1 MSVFVALDTALTINA
16 VDLSDHVTQAGLSTS
31 TADVPT
37 TAFGDLNV
45 TRIGG
50 LKDGSLT
57 VTFQQDFAASS
68 TWHSLEAL
76 ESTVTTATLKKSSGA
91 TAADNPLA
99 TFDILLTENSILDAA
114 VGDLAEF
121 SVTWPVTGP
130 VVYTTS

>member
-1 MSVFVALDTALTINA
+1 MSVFVALDTQLTVNS
-16 VDLSDHVTQAGLSTS
+16 VDLSDHVTSVGLSTN
-31 TADVPT
+31 TADVQT
-37 TAFGDLNV
+37 TSFGSLNV

-57 VTFQQDFAASS
+57 VTFQQDFAVSS
-68 TWHSLEAL
+68 TWHSLEPL
-76 ESTVTTATLKKSSGA
+76 EGTVTTCTLKKDSGA
-91 TAADNPLA
+91 TAADNVMG

-130 VVYTTS
+130 VVYTTA